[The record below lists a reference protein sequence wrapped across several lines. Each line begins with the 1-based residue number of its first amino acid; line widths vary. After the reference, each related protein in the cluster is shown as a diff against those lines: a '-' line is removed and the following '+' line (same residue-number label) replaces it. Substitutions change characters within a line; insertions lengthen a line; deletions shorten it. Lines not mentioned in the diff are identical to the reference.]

1 MQVTPAGLEVIEEAS
16 TTYEFLVSEAPS
28 QKNLKTDYRNII
40 LEMSLQVSVKPS
52 KKGARICDYSTRR
65 SRFSSI

>member
-40 LEMSLQVSVKPS
+40 LEIIPTEL
-52 KKGARICDYSTRR
+52 
-65 SRFSSI
+65 